1 MNKAFSQVFRMGQ
14 LTTSLG
20 PDVLAL
26 MRFEGVERLNDLFD
40 WQVECLA
47 ANDDIDFDALIGTHA
62 TVTLHD
68 RQVERHFDGIVTEAR
83 WMGAGENGH
92 RYRLRLQPWFKLA
105 SLRRNQR
112 IFHNLSVIEILTE
125 LLSAYG
131 DAGALVVATSAEY
144 PELEY
149 TVQFRESD
157 MEFATRLME
166 RHGISYYFR
175 HEAGAHSMV
184 LTDCVDVHDSIGR
197 R

>member
-68 RQVERHFDGIVTEAR
+68 RQTERHFDGIVTEAR

-112 IFHNLSVIEILTE
+112 I
-125 LLSAYG
+125 
-131 DAGALVVATSAEY
+131 
-144 PELEY
+144 
-149 TVQFRESD
+149 
-157 MEFATRLME
+157 
-166 RHGISYYFR
+166 
-175 HEAGAHSMV
+175 
-184 LTDCVDVHDSIGR
+184 
-197 R
+197 